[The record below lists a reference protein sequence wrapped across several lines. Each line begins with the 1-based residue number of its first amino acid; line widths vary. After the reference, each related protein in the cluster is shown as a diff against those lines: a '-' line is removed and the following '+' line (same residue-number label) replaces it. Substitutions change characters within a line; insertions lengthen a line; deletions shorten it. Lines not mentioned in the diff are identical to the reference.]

1 MIFVMSSLGA
11 LLGIWLGLFLT
22 TPSAPW
28 PNGLPFAQAG
38 PGFMNGWRWMYA
50 VGALLA
56 LIGLTLRVKLP
67 ESPRWLA
74 GRGRLKEADEVVS
87 DMERVASR
95 HGPLAPPPGNVPVD
109 EADFTHVPFRAIFSS
124 RVYTLR
130 VVQLL
135 SVWFFGYVTV
145 FGFSAGFTSML
156 TSLNFPAP
164 QAGLIVAVGA
174 FGFLFC
180 ALFAVAFSERLERK
194 LWLPIGAVITVIG
207 SVIVAESGGSHLV
220 TWIGAIVV
228 FFGFNI
234 WVPATYALS
243 TESFPTRARATG
255 FGLVD
260 GVGHFGGGIG
270 VLVIAPLLPK
280 MSVLGAFL
288 LVSSFLIV
296 AAVFV
301 QFSPRTRG
309 RAYEEISP

>member
-1 MIFVMSSLGA
+1 MY
-11 LLGIWLGLFLT
+11 T
-22 TPSAPW
+22 T
-28 PNGLPFAQAG
+28 
-38 PGFMNGWRWMYA
+38 
-50 VGALLA
+50 
-56 LIGLTLRVKLP
+56 RV
-67 ESPRWLA
+67 
-74 GRGRLKEADEVVS
+74 
-87 DMERVASR
+87 
-95 HGPLAPPPGNVPVD
+95 
-109 EADFTHVPFRAIFSS
+109 I
-124 RVYTLR
+124 
-130 VVQLL
+130 QLL
-135 SVWFFGYVTV
+135 SVWFFAYVTV

-156 TSLNFPAP
+156 TALKFPAP

-174 FGFLFC
+174 FGFLLC

-194 LWLPIGAVITVIG
+194 LWLPVGAAITVIG

-220 TWIGAIVV
+220 TWIGAVVV

-260 GVGHFGGGIG
+260 GVGHLGGGIG

-288 LVSSFLIV
+288 LVSAFLVV

-309 RAYEEISP
+309 RPYEEISP